1 MGSQELKLKL
11 ELIRKLEAEQA
22 ELSAQ
27 IEALKDSVKAEMVEQ
42 GLSSMTLGT
51 YRVSWTKYVSRRFD
65 VSEFRKAHE
74 DMYAEY
80 VKPVE
85 ASRFTVREEVEE

>member
-74 DMYAEY
+74 DMYVKY

>member
-27 IEALKDSVKAEMVEQ
+27 VEALKDSVKAEMSEH

-51 YRVSWTKYVSRRFD
+51 YRVNWTKYVSHRFD
-65 VSEFRKAHE
+65 MRAFRCAHE
-74 DMYAEY
+74 DMYMKY
-80 VKPVE
+80 MKPVK
-85 ASRFTVREEVEE
+85 ASRFTVREEVEQ